1 MESIA
6 DRCVRILGRRPEAS
20 LPLPEL
26 LDALRREV
34 PGFALDEP
42 RLSGEIRR
50 APDRLHLVPEPARIL
65 PPLDGWSA
73 DDLGRYGGALTTAG
87 LAGTPH
93 VVPRLSG
100 EPGLPG
106 PPRRPLLVE
115 RMRETLRAVAAAV
128 DEGAPRTAARW
139 HRLAREARRVRE
151 VVSTPPVSPPRPPGG

>member
-26 LDALRREV
+26 LEALRREV
-34 PGFALDEP
+34 PGFAVDEP

-65 PPLDGWSA
+65 PALDGWSA
-73 DDLGRYGGALTTAG
+73 DDLRRYGGALTTVG
-87 LAGTPH
+87 LAGPPH
-93 VVPRLSG
+93 VVPRTAA
-100 EPGLPG
+100 EPGIAGAP
-106 PPRRPLLVE
+106 RPLALLD

-151 VVSTPPVSPPRPPGG
+151 VAPTPPVSPRRPPGG